1 MSQNNYSQNNCRTFQ
16 NYNNY
21 AQNISVI
28 LPNICAQ
35 NKCVQNQQCR
45 FQTAQY
51 NQQRIYTLM
60 TRNPELFP
68 IVSTTQCVGLSD
80 QQKRQYSNM
89 WWRRLGSQ
97 MTTGTNWN
105 GFGATAITGSEVPY
119 TS

>member
-1 MSQNNYSQNNCRTFQ
+1 MSYSQRNCRTFQ

-21 AQNISVI
+21 ATTQQYI
-28 LPNICAQ
+28 LPNVCRQNNCIQAQRCA
-35 NKCVQNQQCR
+35 
-45 FQTAQY
+45 FETAQY

-60 TRNPELFP
+60 TRQPELFP
-68 IVSTTQCVGLSD
+68 IVSTTQCVGLND
-80 QQKRQYSNM
+80 AQKRQYSNM

-97 MTTGTNWN
+97 MTTGANWH

>member
-1 MSQNNYSQNNCRTFQ
+1 MSQQPYTQNNCRTFQ

-21 AQNISVI
+21 SINQQVI
-28 LPNICAQ
+28 LPNIC
-35 NKCVQNQQCR
+35 NHNRIIQNQQCA

-68 IVSTTQCVGLSD
+68 IVSTTQGLGLSVE
-80 QQKRQYSNM
+80 QQRQYSNI

-97 MTTGTNWN
+97 MTTGANWQ
-105 GFGATAITGSEVPY
+105 GFGATAITGSNIPF
-119 TS
+119 TN